1 MELQQLRYFTIA
13 ANQLHIT
20 RAAEIL
26 HIAQPALT
34 QSIKR
39 LEEEL
44 GVELFHRKGR
54 NIILSDA
61 GNLFLKKITPILNQ
75 IDSLTDEIREA
86 EGHFRRTIH
95 VNILAA
101 SATITKLL
109 IEYKKSHKE
118 IEFQLTRNEKSK
130 DYDIEIST
138 LPFEIDSA
146 GKNSTIIDEEIMLAV
161 PADSKY
167 AQKDSVSLN
176 EISKESFISLS
187 QFLPLREICDNY
199 CSDVGFLPHIAFE
212 CDSPE
217 ALRNL
222 IAANMGVAFWPAFSW
237 GKPNNDN
244 IILINISEPEN
255 CKRNL
260 VISKNIKNENSKVI
274 SDLYNYLIKEINN
287 IKKATL

>member
-1 MELQQLRYFTIA
+1 MELQQLRYFTVA

-20 RAAEIL
+20 RAAEML

-44 GVELFHRKGR
+44 GVELFLRRGR
-54 NIILSDA
+54 NIILSDT

-118 IEFQLTRNEKSK
+118 IEFQLTRNEKSR
-130 DYDIEIST
+130 DHDLEIST

-146 GKNSTIIDEEIMLAV
+146 GKNSMIIDEEIMLAV

-199 CSDVGFLPHIAFE
+199 CSSVGFLPHIAFE

-237 GKPNNDN
+237 GKPNNNN
-244 IILINISEPEN
+244 IVLVSISEPEK

-260 VISKNIKNENSKVI
+260 VISKNIKKDNSKVI
-274 SDLYNYLIKEINN
+274 TDLYNYLIKEINN

>member
-1 MELQQLRYFTIA
+1 MELQQLRYFTVA
-13 ANQLHIT
+13 ATQLHIT

-44 GVELFHRKGR
+44 GVELFIRRGR

-61 GNLFLKKITPILNQ
+61 GKMFLKKVTIILNEL
-75 IDSLTDEIREA
+75 DTLTDEIREA
-86 EGHFRRTIH
+86 EGYFRRIIH

-109 IEYKKSHKE
+109 IEYKKTHKD

-130 DYDIEIST
+130 DHDIEVST
-138 LPFEIDSA
+138 LPFEIDS
-146 GKNSTIIDEEIMLAV
+146 KSKKSMIIDEEIMLAV

-167 AQKDSVSLN
+167 AQKGSVSLT

-187 QFLPLREICDNY
+187 VFLPLREICDNY
-199 CSDVGFLPHIAFE
+199 CSSVGFLPHIAFE

-222 IAANMGVAFWPAFSW
+222 IAANMGVAFWPAYSW

-244 IILINISEPEN
+244 IVLVRISEPKN

-260 VISKNIKNENSKVI
+260 VISKNSKNDNSKVI
-274 SDLYNYLIKEINN
+274 SDLFDYLITEINN